1 MSTLTVDPPA
11 GAVPAAGGKTTH
23 TLANAGAAKVVFKVK
38 SSNNTEY
45 RLQPVFGF
53 VDPGGQAP
61 VEVTRLAGPPK
72 EDKLVI
78 EYGDA
83 PADAATPQDAFKGVA
98 APQKLTVP
106 IKAE

>member
-11 GAVPAAGGKTTH
+11 GVVPAAGGKVTH
-23 TLANAGAAKVVFKVK
+23 TLANGGAAKVVFKVK

-45 RLQPVFGF
+45 RLNPVFGF
-53 VDPGGQAP
+53 VEPGAQAP
-61 VEVTRLAGPPK
+61 VEITRTAGPPK